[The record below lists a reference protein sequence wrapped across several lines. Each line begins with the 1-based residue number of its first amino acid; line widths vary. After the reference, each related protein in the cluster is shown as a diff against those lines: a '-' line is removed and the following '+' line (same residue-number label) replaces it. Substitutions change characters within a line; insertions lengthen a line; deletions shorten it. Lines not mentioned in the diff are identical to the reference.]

1 MNVTIGC
8 DPELFLFDNIKQ
20 RIVPAIGKIGGSKH
34 KPLSL
39 VGGGMVQL
47 DGTVL
52 EFGTAPATSG
62 EDFVSQIQSTINQ
75 IRTKLDNRFHGRYE
89 LRCGALAGYS
99 PEDIDEDH
107 IGLNVGCSPQ
117 YRFTS
122 DNALEVVG
130 GVSKLDRSAIPVGGH
145 IHVGFGCNLPITDE
159 RLVVSA
165 ARFTELFHQHMPQ
178 FIAND
183 RCMERQGILGIEHEA
198 VVRIKP
204 YGLEYRNMPSYW
216 LADKGLCSLLY
227 QLTYYV
233 AQTLSGM
240 DFSGMLTVLEN
251 QLDRRMTFVESAAEA
266 VPAKYQ
272 NTLPLDF

>member
-89 LRCGALAGYS
+89 LRCGALAGYH

-165 ARFTELFHQHMPQ
+165 ARFTELFHESMPV
-178 FIAND
+178 FDNVPAARRD
-183 RCMERQGILGIEHEA
+183 RILGIVDDA

-204 YGLEYRNMPSYW
+204 YGLEYRNLPSYW
-216 LADKGLCSLLY
+216 LADKRLAVAFTDLAKCVASELSGSDFVGVMESINEDI
-227 QLTYYV
+227 LTY
-233 AQTLSGM
+233 
-240 DFSGMLTVLEN
+240 MLQIERASL
-251 QLDRRMTFVESAAEA
+251 RI
-266 VPAKYQ
+266 PAKYQ
-272 NTLPLDF
+272 STLPLDF

>member
-1 MNVTIGC
+1 MNITIGC

-62 EDFVSQIQSTINQ
+62 EDFVNQIQTTVNQ

-89 LRCGALAGYS
+89 LRCGALASYD

-107 IGLNVGCSPQ
+107 VGLNVGCSPQ

-130 GVSKLDRSAIPVGGH
+130 GVSKLDRSAIPIGGH

-165 ARFTELFHQHMPQ
+165 ARFTERFHEFMPV
-178 FIAND
+178 FDNVPSLRRD
-183 RCMERQGILGIEHEA
+183 NILGIRDEA

-204 YGLEYRNMPSYW
+204 YGVEYRNLPSYW
-216 LADKGLCSLLY
+216 LADKRLAVAFTDLAK
-227 QLTYYV
+227 YV
-233 AQTLSGM
+233 ASDLAGS
-240 DFSGMLTVLEN
+240 DFSEAM
-251 QLDRRMTFVESAAEA
+251 DRVNDDIFVYMSKIESASQS
-266 VPAKYQ
+266 VPNKYKG
-272 NTLPLDF
+272 TLPLDF